1 MYPYK
6 KYDAEFCEVVYNHDG
21 SIENEIAIT
30 VDKIVHNELL
40 STDTRLYDLIYDY
53 YRKSS
58 IECDDVIHAIIN
70 NWLMYNKYRH
80 IHTLLEYYVPIT
92 TVYEMY

>member
-6 KYDAEFCEVVYNHDG
+6 KYNAEFGEVVYNHDG
-21 SIENEIAIT
+21 TIENEIAIT

-40 STDTRLYDLIYDY
+40 STDVRLCDLIAEY

-58 IECDDVIHAIIN
+58 IECDDDIHNIIN
-70 NWLMYNKYRH
+70 HWLMYNEYRH
-80 IHTLLEYYVPIT
+80 IHTLLEHYVPIR
-92 TVYEMY
+92 TVYNMY

>member
-6 KYDAEFCEVVYNHDG
+6 KYNAEFGEVVYNHDG
-21 SIENEIAIT
+21 STENEIAIT

-40 STDTRLYDLIYDY
+40 TTDVRLVDLIADY

-58 IECDDVIHAIIN
+58 VDCDDDIHTIIN
-70 NWLMYNKYRH
+70 HWLMYNEYRH
-80 IHTLLEYYVPIT
+80 IHTLLEYYIPIRT
-92 TVYEMY
+92 SYNMY